1 MCYACEASNGGS
13 AYLVM
18 PSTVVGA
25 HGRLA
30 EREVALATSIA
41 YTRIGLRC

>member
-1 MCYACEASNGGS
+1 MLIRPAMMALHILLCLA
-13 AYLVM
+13 
-18 PSTVVGA
+18 TVVGA

-41 YTRIGLRC
+41 YTRVGLRC